1 MMRPRKRNPNGKFDD
16 EGSKGHNGTHPNS
29 SSSSPAPMLSSASKS
44 PDPIVP
50 AWVLFVTV
58 FFFLFL
64 GFSSEHYKKS
74 RGEEHFHVATVSK
87 HKHKHGLKE
96 VHHEELEHLSHKIP
110 DNLLGKSMLTPEED
124 DNLEYDESGQRY
136 HVIFSTDC
144 SPYQH
149 WQSYLVY
156 FTAMKVRQPGHVTR
170 IVSGCDP
177 KEAIEMNAWF
187 TEKVQ
192 FMSNRF
198 HLHLTPKFSEVRD
211 ETGKVVGDYK
221 FFNKPRGLKFWLE
234 HFDLT
239 GFQEGSGT
247 FMHADDIVILIDPD
261 MALMRPITK
270 DFSKERETLIGP
282 RRKSHILSTEVKHGV
297 PFAQT
302 YGLGT
307 QWQKFDLDKI
317 AGEHSPAKDVS
328 KQDGQL
334 YFPAG
339 PPYIGTVKVSRVKRL
354 FSTRYL

>member
-1 MMRPRKRNPNGKFDD
+1 MLRSRKRSSTIDDDDQKEHKGK
-16 EGSKGHNGTHPNS
+16 SALS
-29 SSSSPAPMLSSASKS
+29 SSSKS

-50 AWVLFVTV
+50 GYVLVVSV
-58 FFFLFL
+58 FLFLFL
-64 GFSSEHYKKS
+64 GFSSEHYQRS
-74 RGEEHFHVATVSK
+74 RGEEHSHVASISRHV
-87 HKHKHGLKE
+87 KE
-96 VHHEELEHLSHKIP
+96 VHHEELEHDYHKVP
-110 DNLLGKSMLTPEED
+110 ENLVGKSMLTPEED
-124 DNLEYDESGQRY
+124 DALEYDSTGQRY
-136 HVIFSTDC
+136 HVTFSTDC

-156 FTAMKVRQPGHVTR
+156 FTAMKNRQPGHVTR

-177 KEAIEMNAWF
+177 KEAVAMNQWF

-192 FMSNRF
+192 FMSKRF

-211 ETGKVVGDYK
+211 ETGKVIGDYK

-239 GFQEGSGT
+239 GFKEGTGT
-247 FMHADDIVILIDPD
+247 FENADDIVILIDPD

-270 DFSKERETLIGP
+270 DFSNERETLIGP
-282 RRKSHILSTEVKHGV
+282 RRKKHLLSTEVKHGV

-317 AGEHSPAKDVS
+317 AGENSPAKDVS
-328 KQDGQL
+328 REDGQL
-334 YFPAG
+334 YYPAG
-339 PPYIGTVKVSRVKRL
+339 PPYIGTVKVSFRNRYFML
-354 FSTRYL
+354 FTEALLAHTHYFRTCIKLP